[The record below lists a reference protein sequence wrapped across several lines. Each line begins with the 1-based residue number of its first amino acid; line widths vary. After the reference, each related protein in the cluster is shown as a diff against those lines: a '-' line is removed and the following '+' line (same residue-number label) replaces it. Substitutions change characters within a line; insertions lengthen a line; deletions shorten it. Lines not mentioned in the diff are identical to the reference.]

1 MHEHPLHRFF
11 KSRRE
16 QPVFQWERFQQRD
29 VLVID
34 QPHCQAVFSR
44 QGAQLLHF
52 KPTGQ
57 KPWLWCAE
65 KWPQVGA
72 IRGGVP
78 ICWPWFGNLALN
90 PPSVQAM
97 RVNTEPATAHGLVR
111 TREWELHDYDDA
123 GEALHIALGLPHI
136 EGGLPGWPHDVALTL
151 NIRLDSQLHISLT
164 SHNRSS
170 IPVSISQAPSSRT
183 RLNR

>member
-34 QPHCQAVFSR
+34 HPHCQAVFSR

-57 KPWLWCAE
+57 KPWLWCAA

-78 ICWPWFGNLALN
+78 IFWPWYGRH
-90 PPSVQAM
+90 PSENAW
-97 RVNTEPATAHGLVR
+97 PSHGWARLID
-111 TREWELHDYDDA
+111 WKL
-123 GEALHIALGLPHI
+123 
-136 EGGLPGWPHDVALTL
+136 
-151 NIRLDSQLHISLT
+151 LDSSSDEEGVTLHWRLQLCDWQVDLH
-164 SHNRSS
+164 
-170 IPVSISQAPSSRT
+170 A
-183 RLNR
+183 RLGEEM